1 MYNKIVTQFFN
12 SHGINPEYIS
22 SKVDTTVYKTPYFL
36 GDLSS
41 VVIYKPQVESE
52 VSIGDIYVCDKHIN
66 INSTN
71 IFELLNSFYKE
82 EQRER
87 RSFYLKSDQYNSRS
101 NDNLSLDTEA
111 MIEKCNNTS
120 EAMTIC
126 RIDNANNINLVY
138 TNGMHRYLALRTLYL
153 KMLSEHPDKT
163 ESIKDKFRI
172 RVALNEIDEIK
183 TFCYF
188 IFKHY
193 QSKSGIKVGYK
204 QEYVNHE
211 YTGRLQMATLDG
223 NKLLE
228 EFAFTDNELIEFVK
242 PFIDMDL
249 DYYKSI
255 EVPSFRNFLISLGY
269 NIDVELVI

>member
-1 MYNKIVTQFFN
+1 MYNKIVRQFFN

-52 VSIGDIYVCDKHIN
+52 ISIGDIYGCDKHIN

-87 RSFYLKSDQYNSRS
+87 RSFYLKSYQYNSRS

-138 TNGMHRYLALRTLYL
+138 TNGMHRYLALRALYL
-153 KMLSEHPDKT
+153 KMLSEHPDKI

-172 RVALNEIDEIK
+172 RVALNEIDETK

-211 YTGRLQMATLDG
+211 YTGRLQMATFDG
-223 NKLLE
+223 NKILE

-269 NIDVELVI
+269 NIDGELVI